1 MCVSYSV
8 SDSVTPWSL
17 PGSSV
22 HRILQARI
30 MEWVALPF
38 FRGIFLTLR
47 WNLGLLHCRRILYH
61 LSHQG
66 TPIMKTSPPKSTSP
80 GGLPVSPAVNSPF
93 TAPRWKHYPCKH
105 YHLGKHHGLCA
116 DLPTCDLSCALPC
129 FLVVLFTPRVSA
141 LTAGTLVRCCV
152 TGAHHSA
159 SHMVEAQ

>member
-1 MCVSYSV
+1 MEPARLLC
-8 SDSVTPWSL
+8 PWNS
-17 PGSSV
+17 PGKNNGVGSSSL
-22 HRILQARI
+22 LQ
-30 MEWVALPF
+30 
-38 FRGIFLTLR
+38 GIFLTQR
-47 WNLGLLHCRRILYH
+47 WNLGLLHCRWILYH

-93 TAPRWKHYPCKH
+93 MAPRWKHYPCKH

-152 TGAHHSA
+152 TGAHQSA
-159 SHMVEAQ
+159 PHMVEAQ